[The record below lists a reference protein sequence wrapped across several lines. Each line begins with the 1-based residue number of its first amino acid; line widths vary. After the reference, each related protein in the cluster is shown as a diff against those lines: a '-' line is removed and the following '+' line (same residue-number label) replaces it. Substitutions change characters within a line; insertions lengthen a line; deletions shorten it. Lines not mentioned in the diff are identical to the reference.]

1 MNFKS
6 TLWALAFACAAVSCS
21 DDVEDGLNN
30 GNNGSEQ
37 KGEGVYVTVNVT
49 SAFNPVTKA
58 GEVGDGDL
66 EDSDKESA
74 VNDINIYLIPN
85 QSQSAKITS
94 NDLRI
99 VNANGETVISG
110 GYSTDLE
117 PATGTIDH
125 HDAKATVK
133 ISVPDLN
140 SYYHVVAV
148 VNAGEELKFTKLAQL
163 RDYLQTKLW
172 EGENKYDV
180 ATDFVMTTHQMYQID
195 AGGSDLFVSQENSDP
210 AHPAETTVY
219 VERLAARVDL
229 QVADALVSDD
239 GAFLSNNS
247 DDASKVKLT
256 GYQVINQLV
265 GGTYM
270 LKRVSGNVTTVTGAL
285 ATATNPEPFYPYLGD
300 ELYAYASTY
309 NYVIDP
315 WTGNKTYTATEG
327 TSFPVKI
334 NNAGVYYTRGE
345 NDFTQNSGNSQE
357 ISLKNGLYKN
367 HFDEDLNDQDG
378 FMTFNGL
385 TDIKKTTE
393 DNGAFSPLLYT
404 GENTMDVDQQKNGF
418 STGVIFES
426 EFKPQYV
433 SLYEEENGAVTDQH
447 LYTAGNAFFVAN
459 YDHSGTSSGDGGTI
473 TTTRTLSH
481 DLRTIAALG
490 LETGSDI
497 EIVKY
502 MFNSTSTWPAGKG
515 QTDIQT
521 VVNGMSGGKLV
532 IAFKEYLQK
541 ELDKVKDDNPFA
553 NVQGNLT
560 WNKFVDAS
568 HMGSNDIAYVPSE
581 AELTNGI
588 SGETPKTNIVVRE
601 ELMNNYSI
609 AYYAA
614 GTFGAKNYLKY
625 WIKHEP
631 QAESAKDM
639 GVMEY
644 AIVRNNVYQLQV
656 NGIKDLGDPLPFTPG
671 VDDPDNPNRETD
683 VFILV
688 NLYVRN
694 WVKRSN
700 SGIIL

>member
-1 MNFKS
+1 MSKMNFKS

-21 DDVEDGLNN
+21 DDLENGPNN
-30 GNNGSEQ
+30 NNENEEQ
-37 KGEGVYVTVNVT
+37 GEGVYVTVNVS

-58 GEVGDGDL
+58 GEDGDGDL

-85 QSQSAKITS
+85 QSQTEKITT
-94 NDLRI
+94 NDLSI
-99 VNANGETVISG
+99 VNEDGETSISG

-117 PATGTIDH
+117 AATGTIDH

-140 SYYHVVAV
+140 NYYHVVAV

-180 ATDFVMTTHQMYQID
+180 ATNFVMTTHQMYQDD

-229 QVADALVSDD
+229 QVADALVSDV
-239 GAFLSNNS
+239 GASLSNNS
-247 DDASKVKLT
+247 DEASKVKLT
-256 GYQVINQLV
+256 GYQVVNQLV

-270 LKRVSGNVTTVTGAL
+270 LKRVSGNVTSVTGAL
-285 ATATNPEPFYPYLGD
+285 VTAVDPEPFYPYLGD
-300 ELYAYASTY
+300 ELYTSGKY

-334 NNAGVYYTRGE
+334 NNDGVYYTRGE
-345 NDFTQNSGNSQE
+345 NDFTQNSENSQE

-367 HFDEDLNDQDG
+367 HFDEDLNGQKG
-378 FMTFNGL
+378 FMTFNVL

-433 SLYEEENGAVTDQH
+433 SLYEEGNGAVTDQH

-459 YDHSGTSSGDGGTI
+459 YDHSGTSGNGGSI

-490 LETGSDI
+490 LKTGSDI
-497 EIVKY
+497 DIVKY
-502 MFNSTSTWPAGKG
+502 MFNSTFTWPDGKG

-541 ELDKVKDDNPFA
+541 ELDKVTEENPFT

-568 HMGSNDIAYVPSE
+568 HTASNGIAYVPSE
-581 AELTNGI
+581 TELANGI

-631 QAESAKDM
+631 QAESVKDM

-700 SGIIL
+700 GNIIL